1 MIATFAST
9 SVSCVHQHGREVIG
23 TWGDAYIYHFVF
35 QYTIY
40 NTQITIYKITF
51 NRKVNVTCFL
61 DLPAKAPRNAQLKFL
76 RIINRILIPIGPKIQ
91 CKDHP
96 AYTYLQDIN
105 HEQFHISANGII
117 SREKAKKDTV
127 KPEKVT
133 VFNPLRG

>member
-9 SVSCVHQHGREVIG
+9 SARCVHQHGREVIG

-61 DLPAKAPRNAQLKFL
+61 DFPAKAPRNAQLKFL

-105 HEQFHISANGII
+105 HE
-117 SREKAKKDTV
+117 
-127 KPEKVT
+127 
-133 VFNPLRG
+133 

>member
-1 MIATFAST
+1 MIATFSST
-9 SVSCVHQHGREVIG
+9 SARCVHQHGREVIG

-61 DLPAKAPRNAQLKFL
+61 DFPAKAPRNAQLKFL

-105 HEQFHISANGII
+105 HEQFRISANGII